1 MKEKHKLQIPHFG
14 VKNHSYEIGKILE
27 DFHYTVIIHD
37 QEYFMSV
44 QIEILQVI
52 KPGLIFKRAN
62 LKEILEEI
70 LSVALLSPA
79 CFLTLTSYFLPFICV
94 SFHLFAP

>member
-1 MKEKHKLQIPHFG
+1 MEMKEKHKLQIPHFG

-44 QIEILQVI
+44 QIELCREI
-52 KPGLIFKRAN
+52 KFT
-62 LKEILEEI
+62 EITN
-70 LSVALLSPA
+70 V
-79 CFLTLTSYFLPFICV
+79 YFCNR
-94 SFHLFAP
+94 H